1 MSKKF
6 FRRIIIPCYIQFAI
20 CVIFWLCVGFGV
32 SVPEETVIYVI
43 MMLVTICSVIIMLSA
58 IITERLYISDVQ
70 NSLSALEQLNVKL
83 RKQRHEYLN
92 EMQVVY
98 GLLEID
104 EPDEALKYLKP
115 VYEDVSRVGKALKT
129 SKPALNALLYSK
141 MELAKSKNIN
151 LCVEV
156 SSDLK
161 HVNIPQW
168 DMCKIFANIIDNAI
182 TALEEDKEQE
192 NKKISVQISE
202 NAGEYLFIISN
213 NGPVIPRE
221 KIPQIFK
228 NGFTSKL
235 GEGHG
240 LGLGIVRDI
249 VDEYNGVI
257 EVSSEINRTSF
268 GVCIPKRGHY

>member
-6 FRRIIIPCYIQFAI
+6 FGRIIVPCYVQFAI
-20 CVIFWLCVGFGV
+20 CVVFWLCVGIGI
-32 SVPEETVIYVI
+32 SVPDETFVYVI
-43 MMLVTICSVIIMLSA
+43 MMLITICTVFIILSVIIMD
-58 IITERLYISDVQ
+58 RLYISDVQ
-70 NSLSALEQLNVKL
+70 ESLDDLEQLNTKL

-98 GLLEID
+98 GLLEIN
-104 EPDEALKYLKP
+104 EPEEALKYLKP
-115 VYEDVSRVGKALKT
+115 VYEDIARVGKALKT

-141 MELAKSKNIN
+141 MELAKNKNIN
-151 LCVEV
+151 LFVEV

-161 HVNIPQW
+161 QVNMPQW

-182 TALEEDKEQE
+182 TALEECKGQE
-192 NKKISVQISE
+192 NKKITVQINE

-213 NGPVIPRE
+213 NGPAIPKE
-221 KIPQIFK
+221 KINQIFK

-240 LGLGIVRDI
+240 LGLGIVKDI
-249 VDEYNGVI
+249 VEQYNGVI
-257 EVSSEINRTSF
+257 EVSSDVYRTSF
-268 GVCIPKRGHY
+268 GICIPKGGRY

>member
-6 FRRIIIPCYIQFAI
+6 FRRIMIPCYVQFLI
-20 CVIFWLCVGFGV
+20 CILFWLCVGFGI
-32 SVPEETVIYVI
+32 SVPKETAIYVI
-43 MMLVTICSVIIMLSA
+43 IMLVTICSVIIMMSA

-70 NSLSALEQLNVKL
+70 NSLSVLEQLNVKL

-98 GLLEID
+98 GLLEIN

-141 MELAKSKNIN
+141 MELAKKKNIS

-156 SSDLK
+156 SSDLRY
-161 HVNIPQW
+161 VNIPQW

-182 TALEEDKEQE
+182 TALEDYEEQE
-192 NKKISVQISE
+192 NKKINVQISE

-213 NGPVIPRE
+213 NGPVIPKE

-228 NGFTSKL
+228 NGFTSKR

-257 EVSSEINRTSF
+257 EVSSEHNRTSF

>member
-20 CVIFWLCVGFGV
+20 CVTFWLFIGFNIN
-32 SVPEETVIYVI
+32 VPDRTFVYVI
-43 MMLVTICSVIIMLSA
+43 MMLVTICTIIVMLSA
-58 IITERLYISDVQ
+58 IIMERLYISDVQ
-70 NSLSALEQLNVKL
+70 NSLNVLEQLNAKL
-83 RKQRHEYLN
+83 REQRHEYLN

-98 GLLEID
+98 GLLEI
-104 EPDEALKYLKP
+104 EEAEEAFNYLKP
-115 VYEDVSRVGKALKT
+115 VYEDISRVGKALKT

-161 HVNIPQW
+161 QVNIPQW

-182 TALEEDKEQE
+182 TALEEDKEQK
-192 NKKISVQISE
+192 NKKITVQISE
-202 NAGEYLFIISN
+202 NAGEYLFIITN
-213 NGPVIPRE
+213 NGPVIPKE
-221 KIPQIFK
+221 KIQQIFK

-240 LGLGIVRDI
+240 LGLGIVKDI
-249 VDEYNGVI
+249 VDEHKGVI
-257 EVSSEINRTSF
+257 EVSSEIGRTSF
-268 GVCIPKRGHY
+268 GVCIPKGVR

>member
-1 MSKKF
+1 MNKKI
-6 FRRIIIPCYIQFAI
+6 FRRIMIPCYVQFAI
-20 CVIFWLCVGFGV
+20 CIVFWMCVGCGI
-32 SVPEETVIYVI
+32 SAPKETVIYII
-43 MMLVTICSVIIMLSA
+43 MTLVTICSVIIMMSV

-70 NSLSALEQLNVKL
+70 DSLSALEQLNTKL

-98 GLLEID
+98 GLLEVN

-115 VYEDVSRVGKALKT
+115 VYEDISRVGKALKT
-129 SKPALNALLYSK
+129 SRPALNALLYSK
-141 MELAKSKNIN
+141 MEQAKKKDIS
-151 LCVEV
+151 LSVEV

-161 HVNIPQW
+161 HMNIPQW

-182 TALEEDKEQE
+182 TALEDYDEQE
-192 NKKISVQISE
+192 NKKINVQISE
-202 NAGEYLFIISN
+202 NSGEYLFIISN
-213 NGPVIPRE
+213 NGPVIPKE
-221 KIPQIFK
+221 KIQQIFK
-228 NGFTSKL
+228 NGYTSKR

-257 EVSSEINRTSF
+257 EISSKINRTSF

>member
-6 FRRIIIPCYIQFAI
+6 FRRIIVPCYVQFAI
-20 CVIFWLCVGFGV
+20 CVIFWLFVGFGV
-32 SVPEETVIYVI
+32 SVPKDTVIYVI
-43 MMLVTICSVIIMLSA
+43 MMMVTVCSVIIMLSA
-58 IITERLYISDVQ
+58 IIMERLYISDVQ
-70 NSLSALEQLNVKL
+70 NSLSDLEQLNIKL

-129 SKPALNALLYSK
+129 SRPALNALLYSK

-161 HVNIPQW
+161 YVNIPQW

-182 TALEEDKEQE
+182 TALEEDKERE
-192 NKKISVQISE
+192 NKNINVQISE

-213 NGPVIPRE
+213 NGPVIPKE

-228 NGFTSKL
+228 NGFTSKHD
-235 GEGHG
+235 EGHG

-268 GVCIPKRGHY
+268 GVCIPKRGYY

>member
-6 FRRIIIPCYIQFAI
+6 FRRIIVPCYVQFAI
-20 CVIFWLCVGFGV
+20 CVIFWLCVGFGI
-32 SVPEETVIYVI
+32 SVPKDTVIYVI
-43 MMLVTICSVIIMLSA
+43 MMMVTICSVIIMLSA
-58 IITERLYISDVQ
+58 IIMERLYISDVQ
-70 NSLSALEQLNVKL
+70 NSLSDLEQLNIKL

-129 SKPALNALLYSK
+129 SRPALNALLYSK
-141 MELAKSKNIN
+141 MELAKRKNIN

-161 HVNIPQW
+161 YVNIPQW
-168 DMCKIFANIIDNAI
+168 DLCKIFANIIDNAI
-182 TALEEDKEQE
+182 TALEEDEEQK
-192 NKKISVQISE
+192 NKKINVQVSE

-228 NGFTSKL
+228 NGFTSKR

-268 GVCIPKRGHY
+268 GVCIPKRGYY

>member
-20 CVIFWLCVGFGV
+20 CVTFWLFIGFNIN
-32 SVPEETVIYVI
+32 VPDRTFVYVV
-43 MMLVTICSVIIMLSA
+43 MMLVTICTIIVMLSA
-58 IITERLYISDVQ
+58 IIMERLYISDVQ
-70 NSLSALEQLNVKL
+70 NSLNVLEQLNAKL
-83 RKQRHEYLN
+83 REQRHEYLN

-98 GLLEID
+98 GLLEI
-104 EPDEALKYLKP
+104 EEAEEAFNYLKP
-115 VYEDVSRVGKALKT
+115 VYEDISRVGKALKT

-161 HVNIPQW
+161 QVNIPQW

-182 TALEEDKEQE
+182 TALEEDKEQK
-192 NKKISVQISE
+192 NKKITVQISE
-202 NAGEYLFIISN
+202 NAGEYLFIITN
-213 NGPVIPRE
+213 NGPVIPKE
-221 KIPQIFK
+221 KIQQIFK

-240 LGLGIVRDI
+240 LGLGIVKDI
-249 VDEYNGVI
+249 VDEHKGVI
-257 EVSSEINRTSF
+257 EVSSEIGRTSF
-268 GVCIPKRGHY
+268 GVCIPKGAR

>member
-20 CVIFWLCVGFGV
+20 CVTFWLFIGFNIN
-32 SVPEETVIYVI
+32 VPDRTFVYLI
-43 MMLVTICSVIIMLSA
+43 MMLVTICTIIVMLSA
-58 IITERLYISDVQ
+58 IIMERLYISDVQ
-70 NSLSALEQLNVKL
+70 NSLNVLEQLNAKL
-83 RKQRHEYLN
+83 REQRHEYLN

-98 GLLEID
+98 GLLEI
-104 EPDEALKYLKP
+104 EEAEEAFNYLKP
-115 VYEDVSRVGKALKT
+115 VYEDISRVGKALKT

-161 HVNIPQW
+161 QVNIPQW

-182 TALEEDKEQE
+182 TALEEDKEQK
-192 NKKISVQISE
+192 NKKITVQISE
-202 NAGEYLFIISN
+202 NAGEYLFIITN
-213 NGPVIPRE
+213 NGPVIPKE
-221 KIPQIFK
+221 KIQQIFK

-240 LGLGIVRDI
+240 LGLGIVKDI
-249 VDEYNGVI
+249 VDEHKGVI
-257 EVSSEINRTSF
+257 EVSSEIGRTSF
-268 GVCIPKRGHY
+268 GVCIPKGAR